1 MALLLKITARIAAY
15 ISSDH
20 IEEVE
25 RHILEIIKTLEYKKT
40 AISMRQHAHL
50 SDVNK
55 ELNSSEFSNS
65 MVEEELRF
73 SRKRKTGIASQMN
86 RIIVN

>member
-1 MALLLKITARIAAY
+1 
-15 ISSDH
+15 
-20 IEEVE
+20 
-25 RHILEIIKTLEYKKT
+25 
-40 AISMRQHAHL
+40 MRQHAHL

-55 ELNSSEFSNS
+55 ELNTSEFSNS

-86 RIIVN
+86 RILVN